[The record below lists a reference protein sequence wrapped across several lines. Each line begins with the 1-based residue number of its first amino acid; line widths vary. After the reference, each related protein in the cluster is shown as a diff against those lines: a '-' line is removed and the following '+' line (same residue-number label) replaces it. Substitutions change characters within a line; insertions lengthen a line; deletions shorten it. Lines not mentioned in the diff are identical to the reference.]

1 MSRLKYISLL
11 GITSWFWIVAA
22 SNVVKT
28 KVAVL
33 GGGMAGII
41 AARTL
46 HEQGVQDFVIV
57 EARTEL
63 GLPLRIGCLRSL
75 SKVIF
80 RLI

>member
-1 MSRLKYISLL
+1 MSRLKYASLL
-11 GITSWFWIVAA
+11 GITSWFCIVVAT
-22 SNVVKT
+22 NVVKT

-57 EARTEL
+57 EARTKL
-63 GLPLRIGCLRSL
+63 GLPLNIGCARPSSEVVL
-75 SKVIF
+75 
-80 RLI
+80 